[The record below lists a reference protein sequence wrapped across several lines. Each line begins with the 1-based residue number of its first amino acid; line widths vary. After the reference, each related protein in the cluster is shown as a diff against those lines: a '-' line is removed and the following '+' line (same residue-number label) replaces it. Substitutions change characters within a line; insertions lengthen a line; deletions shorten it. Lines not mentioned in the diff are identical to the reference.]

1 MKIFGIHIYTLSRGL
16 GVILIKWYSF
26 RLLRRICGRF
36 RRRRR
41 GFLSIILDH
50 HHPPLRRLTGRVEP
64 MAHSNSGFSE
74 ASDLLAAALEQ
85 MDGILASNYQVDNG
99 PT

>member
-1 MKIFGIHIYTLSRGL
+1 M
-16 GVILIKWYSF
+16 IKWYSY
-26 RLLRRICGRF
+26 RRPYRRRRR

-41 GFLSIILDH
+41 GFSLYHSNH
-50 HHPPLRRLTGRVEP
+50 HHPTPRRLTDGVEP

-85 MDGILASNYQVDNG
+85 MDGILASNYQVFFNG
-99 PT
+99 FNRLLGA